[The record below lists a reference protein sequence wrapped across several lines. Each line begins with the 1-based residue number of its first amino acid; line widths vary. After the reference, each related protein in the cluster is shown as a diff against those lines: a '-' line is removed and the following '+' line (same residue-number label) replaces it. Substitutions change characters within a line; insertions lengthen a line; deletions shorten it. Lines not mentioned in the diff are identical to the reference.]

1 MRQPVNLGLNAPMD
15 AHYLTPLFAPDS
27 IVVFAGAPDA
37 PTTSGIAQALKA
49 QAFSGQLSFL
59 DIHTTGT
66 LADLAQTRADLAII
80 ALPPGDVAAA
90 LEVAGRI
97 KCRAALVVSS
107 GTSAAQAA
115 ELHRLA
121 QRHGMHLLGP
131 NCMGFQNPRRGLNA
145 SLAGRLA
152 APGHLALVSQ
162 SGALT
167 ASILDWAQQNAVG
180 FSSVVSLGPNTAVD
194 LAEVLDYLAHDAH
207 THSIVVYM
215 EGISD
220 ARRFMSALRAAAN
233 AKPVVVLKAGHK
245 AGGNQAAQTH
255 SGTIVGSDD
264 VFDAALRRA
273 GAVRVRSFVQL
284 FSAAKCLASR
294 YRAVGKRLAIVTNGG
309 GPGVLAADWI
319 SEIGLQLGTLGPA
332 STSALQPQL
341 SALATLTDLVDL
353 SEEASPAH
361 YRAAVQAASADPQ
374 VDGVLV
380 IHSPK
385 GGCDAAAIATALAE
399 AMPGMS
405 KPLLTC
411 WMGDASVG
419 AARTLLNAAAIPT
432 FRTPE
437 AAVGAFGN
445 IASFYQNQRLL
456 QQTPPPLSALAQ
468 PDIEGA
474 RLLIESV
481 LAERRKVLT
490 EMESKALLAA
500 FHIPVTQ
507 TLLARSPVEAM
518 MIATQLGYP
527 VALKIDSPDI
537 SHKSDV
543 DGVALNISSAVGVRD
558 AYNDMVARVAQQMPQ
573 ARIQGVTVQNMARH
587 QRGREICIGL
597 VTDDPFGPVIA
608 FGAGGTMIELLNDRA
623 MELPPLNQFL
633 ARSLVERSRVAE
645 TLGEWRG
652 ASAVDRNALEQVLM
666 RVSEMVCALP
676 QLREMDINPL
686 IVDAS
691 GAVAV
696 DARIAIDSAPAV
708 HSGRSPGYPHLA
720 ILPYPAHI
728 EHVWPLR
735 GGGQYTVRAIR
746 PDDGEMLQTLVRGL
760 SAESRYFR
768 YVSMLSELPPSM
780 LARFALMD
788 YDREMA
794 LVAVFKERSVAADGS
809 ITETE
814 RILGVSRFVAN
825 PDSTSCEFS
834 LVVADAYSG
843 QGLGTRLMRSI
854 MEVARDKGLSRI
866 EGLVLANNPGMLKLM
881 RSLGFTVQ
889 PFAEDPDFRLVAH
902 AL

>member
-1 MRQPVNLGLNAPMD
+1 MD
-15 AHYLTPLFAPDS
+15 KHYLTSLFAPDS
-27 IVVFAGAPDA
+27 IVVFAGAA
-37 PTTSGIAQALKA
+37 PTPQAQALVAALKA
-49 QAFSGQLSFL
+49 QAFSGTLSFL

-66 LADLAQTRADLAII
+66 LADLAQTRADLAVI
-80 ALPPGDVAAA
+80 ALPPEDVAAA

-97 KCRAALVVSS
+97 KCRSALVVSS
-107 GTSAAQAA
+107 GINATLAAD
-115 ELHRLA
+115 LHRVA
-121 QRHGMHLLGP
+121 KRHSMHLLGP
-131 NCMGFQNPRRGLNA
+131 NCLGFQSPRRGLNA
-145 SLAGRLA
+145 SVAGALA
-152 APGHLALVSQ
+152 AQGHLALVSQ

-180 FSSVVSLGPNTAVD
+180 FSTVVSLGPNTAVD
-194 LAEVLDYLAHDAH
+194 LAQVLDYLANDAH

-245 AGGNQAAQTH
+245 AGGNKAAQTH

-273 GAVRVRSFVQL
+273 GAVRVHSFVQL

-319 SEIGLQLGTLGPA
+319 CEINLQLGTLSPA
-332 STSALQPQL
+332 TVVALRPQL
-341 SALATLTDLVDL
+341 PPLATLTDLVDL
-353 SEEASPAH
+353 SEDATPAH
-361 YRAAVQAASADPQ
+361 YLAAVQAASADPQ
-374 VDGVLV
+374 IDGLLV

-385 GGCDAAAIATALAE
+385 GGCDASAIATALAE
-399 AMPGMS
+399 FMPRTT

-419 AARTLLNAAAIPT
+419 DARTLLNAAAIPT

-456 QQTPPPLSALAQ
+456 QQTPPPLSALAK

-500 FHIPVTQ
+500 FHIPVTH
-507 TLLARSPVEAM
+507 TVLARSANEAM

-543 DGVALNISSAVGVRD
+543 DGVALNIANAVGVRD
-558 AYNDMVARVAQQMPQ
+558 TYNDMVALVARQMPQ
-573 ARIQGVTVQNMARH
+573 ARINGVTVQNMARH
-587 QRGREICIGL
+587 KRGREIYIGL

-633 ARSLVERSRVAE
+633 ARSLIDRSRVAE

-652 ASAVDRNALEQVLM
+652 ASPVDMHALEQVLM

-676 QLREMDINPL
+676 QLREMDINPV

-696 DARIAIDSAPAV
+696 DARIVIDSAPV
-708 HSGRSPGYPHLA
+708 GHSGRGQSYQHLA
-720 ILPYPAHI
+720 ILPYPTHY

-735 GGGQYTVRAIR
+735 GGGQYAVRAIR
-746 PDDGEMLQTLVRGL
+746 PDDAQMLQDLVRGL

-780 LARFALMD
+780 LSRFTLMD

-794 LVAVFKERSVAADGS
+794 LVAVFKERSVADGGS

-814 RILGVSRFVAN
+814 RILGVSRFITN

-834 LVVADAYSG
+834 LVVADTYSG
-843 QGLGTRLMRSI
+843 QGLGTRLMLSI
-854 MEVARDKGLSRI
+854 MEVAREKGLSEI
-866 EGLVLANNPGMLKLM
+866 EGLVLASNPGMLKLM
-881 RSLGFTVQ
+881 RGLGFTVK

-902 AL
+902 NL